1 VANQKLN
8 LEKPGGEPDPSSNPK
23 PVSGGGRQVLDLLLK
38 TGGLS
43 QADITRRSDLSQPT
57 VARLVQGFQRDGMV
71 RLASRQV
78 DRPGNPSVHVTLNPD
93 FAYVLGVA
101 MLGDM
106 LSMSLLDFSG
116 RERGYRVAAMPDM
129 SRGPVLETLARFRA
143 SLIAETGVAPE
154 RVRALG
160 VGISGF
166 FVGDGRQINPP
177 AYLNDWALVEIEP
190 ILEDALGLP
199 ATLDNDAT
207 AAAIGESVFGVGRQS
222 DNFVYL
228 HLTNGFGGGIIAN
241 GRALRGHNGNAGEFG
256 GVWTLNGGGY
266 PNLDLLRACVGDAG
280 LAFDT
285 VEDMVRSIDLA
296 SPGVEAWL
304 AQALGPFQQLAGLLS
319 YIIDPEFI
327 VIGGRLPESI
337 AAELARRIV
346 IPSATNRLG
355 RPPPL
360 PKVVVSQVRG
370 DPVAL
375 GAAAMP
381 LQAAYFL

>member
-1 VANQKLN
+1 MQNPRFEKSASEPVA
-8 LEKPGGEPDPSSNPK
+8 DARA
-23 PVSGGGRQVLDLLLK
+23 VSGGGRQVLDLLLK

-43 QADITRRSDLSQPT
+43 QADITRRLDLSQPT
-57 VARLVQGFQRDGMV
+57 VARLIQSFQRSGMV
-71 RLASRQV
+71 QLANRQV

-93 FAYVLGVA
+93 FTYVLGVA

-106 LSMSLLDFSG
+106 LSMALLDFSG
-116 RERGYRVAAMPDM
+116 RQRGYRVAAMPDM
-129 SRGPVLETLARFRA
+129 SRGPVLETLDRFRA
-143 SLIAETGVAPE
+143 SLIGEAGVDAQ

-166 FVGDGRQINPP
+166 FVGEGRQINPP

-190 ILEDALGLP
+190 ILQEALGLP

-207 AAAIGESVFGVGRQS
+207 AAAIGESVFGVGRGS
-222 DNFVYL
+222 ANFAYL

-256 GVWTLNGGGY
+256 GVWTLDGGGY
-266 PNLDLLRACVGDAG
+266 PNLDLLRACVAEAG
-280 LAFDT
+280 RPFDT
-285 VEDMVRSIDLA
+285 VEDMVRAIDLDC
-296 SPGVEAWL
+296 PGVEAWL
-304 AQALGPFQQLAGLLS
+304 AQALGPFQKLAGFLS
-319 YIIDPEFI
+319 YMIDPEFI
-327 VIGGRLPESI
+327 VIGGRLPQSI
-337 AAELARRIV
+337 AVELAQRIV
-346 IPSATNRLG
+346 IPCATNRLG

-381 LQAAYFL
+381 LQAGSFL